1 MPLIF
6 KDFCNLY
13 GNFSK
18 IYITKKTKKKNWFE
32 IWNFCSS
39 LVVLAI
45 IKTKPSKTQKQI

>member
-18 IYITKKTKKKNWFE
+18 IYITKKTKKKTDLKYE
-32 IWNFCSS
+32 ISAQ
-39 LVVLAI
+39 V
-45 IKTKPSKTQKQI
+45 